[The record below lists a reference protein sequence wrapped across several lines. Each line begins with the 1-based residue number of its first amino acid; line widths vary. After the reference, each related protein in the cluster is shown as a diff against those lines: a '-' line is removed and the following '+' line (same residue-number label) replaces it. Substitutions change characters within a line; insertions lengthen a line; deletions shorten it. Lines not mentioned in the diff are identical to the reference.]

1 MVTWML
7 TSNNICS
14 KIKVIIL
21 LFEGI
26 IMDKEKKEKYRGTTT
41 FLQRKLMI
49 ESYLNT
55 HNITKSCNRA
65 GVSVNTFRRWYP
77 RYLKSGLEGIKNP
90 KSHVNKHLGKIDKK
104 FKSRVIELKKKHPLW
119 GRRTIA
125 FFMRT
130 ENNGKSIISPSGVQK
145 VLEKAHL
152 WKNKS

>member
-1 MVTWML
+1 M
-7 TSNNICS
+7 
-14 KIKVIIL
+14 
-21 LFEGI
+21 E
-26 IMDKEKKEKYRGTTT
+26 KEKKGKDRGTTT

-55 HNITKSCNRA
+55 HNITKSCNKA
-65 GVSVNTFRRWYP
+65 EVSINTFRRWYP

-90 KSHVNKHLGKIDKK
+90 KSHINKHLGKIDKK
-104 FKSRVIELKKKHPLW
+104 YKNRVIELKKKHPLW